1 MSKSPGHHKW
11 PNHQVREIPM
21 SQRVSVRVAGVT
33 IADSRNVIRVEEDG
47 YPDRYYFPR
56 TDARMEALEPTSTTT
71 ECPFK
76 GTARYFSVRTNGAK
90 LKDAVWTYE
99 EPYEE
104 HEALKGR
111 LAFYNDKKSWSF
123 GVRSCNN
130 AFLNRRRGSCSSGLS
145 TGR

>member
-33 IADSRNVIRVEEDG
+33 IANSRNVIRVEEDG

-111 LAFYNDKKSWSF
+111 LAFYNDTMREIELSAGQAGEAVS
-123 GVRSCNN
+123 VTE
-130 AFLNRRRGSCSSGLS
+130 FLSHY
-145 TGR
+145 